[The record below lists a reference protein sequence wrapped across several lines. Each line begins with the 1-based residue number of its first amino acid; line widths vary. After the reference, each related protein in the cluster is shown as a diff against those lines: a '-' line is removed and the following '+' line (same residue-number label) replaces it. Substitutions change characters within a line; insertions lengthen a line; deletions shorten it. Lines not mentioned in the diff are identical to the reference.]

1 MAKRTLFIVSD
12 RTGITAETLAHTL
25 LTQFDLPVEAKRVFP
40 FCDSEEKLQA
50 VVEAIAA
57 VTTQDAQPPVVFSS
71 LVDPAHRALLAQ
83 ANAPVLDFFEVFIP
97 RLQEVLQQDAQ
108 QKAGLSHGMGNTSAY
123 EQRIEAVNFALGT
136 DDGLRLNAFS
146 QADVILVGVSRSG
159 KTPICLYLAMHY
171 GILAANYPLTEED
184 LHTDALP
191 QPLQRVKDKLF
202 GLTIDLPRLQAIR
215 QQRRPG
221 SDYAS
226 AQRCRRELSA
236 AEQMFEVNGLPSI
249 NATAMSIEEIAAAI
263 MHRQGL
269 QRRL

>member
-25 LTQFDLPVEAKRVFP
+25 LTQFDLPVDEKRVFP
-40 FCDSEEKLQA
+40 FCDTEEKLRA
-50 VVEAIAA
+50 VVETISRTAK
-57 VTTQDAQPPVVFSS
+57 TDELPPLVFSS
-71 LVDPAHRALLAQ
+71 LVDSAHRALLAGV
-83 ANAPVLDFFEVFIP
+83 NALLLDFFEILLP
-97 RLQEVLQQDAQ
+97 RLQEALQQDARQ
-108 QKAGLSHGMGNTSAY
+108 TAGLSHGMGNASAY

-136 DDGLRLNAFS
+136 DDGLRLTAFS
-146 QADVILVGVSRSG
+146 QADVILLGVSRSG
-159 KTPICLYLAMHY
+159 KTPICLYLAMQY

-184 LHTDALP
+184 LDTEALP
-191 QPLQRVKDKLF
+191 RPLQGVKDKLF

-226 AQRCRRELSA
+226 VQRCRRELAA
-236 AEQMFEVNGLPSI
+236 AEQMFAANQLPNI
-249 NATAMSIEEIAAAI
+249 NATSMSIEEIAAAI

>member
-1 MAKRTLFIVSD
+1 VAKRTLFIVSD

-25 LTQFDLPVEAKRVFP
+25 LTQFHLPVEDKRVFP
-40 FCDSEEKLQA
+40 FCDTEEKLRS
-50 VVEAIAA
+50 VVEAISRTAE
-57 VTTQDAQPPVVFSS
+57 TDEQPPLVFSS
-71 LVDPAHRALLAQ
+71 LVDPSDRILLGG
-83 ANAPVLDFFEVFIP
+83 ANALVLDFFEVFLP
-97 RLQEVLQQDAQ
+97 LLQEGLQQDARQ
-108 QKAGLSHGMGNTSAY
+108 AAGLSHGIGNASAY
-123 EQRIEAVNFALGT
+123 EQRIEAVNFSLGT
-136 DDGLRLNAFS
+136 DDGLRLTAFS

-159 KTPICLYLAMHY
+159 KTPICLYLAMQY

-184 LHTDALP
+184 LDTDALP

-226 AQRCRRELSA
+226 VQRCRGELAA
-236 AEQMFEVNGLPSI
+236 AEQMFAANNLPSI
-249 NATAMSIEEIAAAI
+249 NATSMSIEEIAAAI